1 MSSRLAPIRGE
12 ISTSTSAGSSP
23 GPGRRVCD
31 PPNIDWNSLIPA
43 LLGGLILPVAVAAV
57 EAMSFPAALAVE
69 PRSATLLAGDRA
81 RTLAVE
87 I

>member
-1 MSSRLAPIRGE
+1 VRDIHVNVGRLAADACATLRT
-12 ISTSTSAGSSP
+12 STSTGTRSFRCSSA
-23 GPGRRVCD
+23 D
-31 PPNIDWNSLIPA
+31 LFF
-43 LLGGLILPVAVAAV
+43 PVAGAAV

-81 RTLAVE
+81 RTSAVE